1 MMDGQSEA
9 DRAHHATLT
18 EEIHARIRH
27 DILIGALRPADKLKL
42 EELKERYDVS
52 VNTLRETLSRLV
64 SEGLVAAEGQ
74 RGFMV
79 VPASIADLREIID
92 VRNLLE
98 CHAARLALDHADLEW
113 EGRLVAAYHKLSKV
127 EAALAEDPEG
137 NAPLVETYNRAFHAA
152 LISACG
158 SRWLMT
164 LHGMMYDQSLRYR
177 MLSFEVANFPRERS
191 REEHREILDA
201 ALARDAERLT
211 RVIAA
216 HILKGADLYGTD
228 GGAAD
233 RARAKRKARG

>member
-98 CHAARLALDHADLEW
+98 CHAARLALANADLEW

>member
-18 EEIHARIRH
+18 EEIHARIRN

-79 VPASIADLREIID
+79 VPASIADLREVID

-98 CHAARLALDHADLEW
+98 CHAARLSLDHADLEW

-127 EAALAEDPEG
+127 EAALAEDPER
-137 NAPLVETYNRAFHAA
+137 NAPLLETYNRAFHAA

-177 MLSFEVANFPRERS
+177 MLSFEIANFPRERS
-191 REEHREILDA
+191 REEHHEILEA

-211 RVIAA
+211 SVIAA

>member
-18 EEIHARIRH
+18 EEIHARIRN

-79 VPASIADLREIID
+79 MPASIADLREITD

-98 CHAARLALDHADLEW
+98 CHAARLSLANADLEW

-127 EAALAEDPEG
+127 EAALAEDPER

-177 MLSFEVANFPRERS
+177 MLSFEVAHFPRERS
-191 REEHREILDA
+191 RAEHQEILDA
-201 ALARDAERLT
+201 ALARDADRLT
-211 RVIAA
+211 AVIAA